1 MIQPGP
7 NRINLHHMLSIP
19 QCACK
24 QWPSFKRGN
33 FVWISGCQRAENCS
47 LFCKVCNRLKQ
58 TKGLWDILI
67 SLPVCT
73 SWLNLVFAF
82 SFQADEPIA
91 DSTNSVLWNNIKQ
104 TRKPRRCASSKQD
117 WKMPFLLKGLF
128 TNFEENLQNWIAKT
142 YSKFGDLRQNKF
154 AIWNKQV
161 SQMSQVSMIT
171 GS

>member
-1 MIQPGP
+1 
-7 NRINLHHMLSIP
+7 MLSIP

-117 WKMPFLLKGLF
+117 WKMPFVKGIVYKFWRKF
-128 TNFEENLQNWIAKT
+128 TKLNSENLFKVWRLET
-142 YSKFGDLRQNKF
+142 
-154 AIWNKQV
+154 KQICNLKQTSV
-161 SQMSQVSMIT
+161 SNVTSLYDHR
-171 GS
+171 